1 MQASP
6 VTPLAVHFVVG
17 VTPGKWAKVWAERMP
32 RHPLQLTK
40 GEPAEVLAALRT
52 GDAQLAF
59 LRDPVST
66 AEFNR
71 IALYTELPVVVA
83 PKGHLFEAA
92 EIVTASDLEAETVL
106 TQAWPLAVELVGANV
121 GVAVMPQSVARALS
135 RRDVI
140 VRPYQENAAGAAET
154 TVALVWSTDVRP
166 EPLAT
171 LIQEFVG
178 VVRGRTAN
186 SSRGS

>member
-1 MQASP
+1 MTS
-6 VTPLAVHFVVG
+6 LAVHFVVG

-32 RHPLQLTK
+32 RHPLHLIQ
-40 GEPAEVLAALRT
+40 GAPAEVLAALRN

-59 LRDPVST
+59 LRDAVST
-66 AEFNR
+66 TEFNR
-71 IALYTELPVVVA
+71 IALYTERPVVVA
-83 PKGHLFEAA
+83 PKGHLFEVADT
-92 EIVTASDLEAETVL
+92 VTASDLEAETVL
-106 TQAWPLAVELVGANV
+106 TQEWPLAVELVGANL

-140 VRPYQENAAGAAET
+140 VRPYQGSEAGAEET
-154 TVALVWSTDVRP
+154 SVALVWSREVQA

-178 VVRGRTAN
+178 VVRGRTVN
-186 SSRGS
+186 SSRGG

>member
-1 MQASP
+1 M
-6 VTPLAVHFVVG
+6 TPLAVHFVIG

-32 RHPLQLTK
+32 RHPLQLTQ
-40 GEPAEVLAALRT
+40 GESAEVLAALRA

-66 AEFNR
+66 DEFNR

-83 PKGHLFEAA
+83 PKGHVFEAA
-92 EIVTASDLEAETVL
+92 DLVTASDLEAETVL
-106 TQAWPLAVELVGANV
+106 TQKWPLAIELVGANV
-121 GVAVMPQSVARALS
+121 GVALMPQSVARALS

-140 VRPYQENAAGAAET
+140 VRPFQGKAAGAEET
-154 TVALVWSTDVRP
+154 IIALVWLRDVQP
-166 EPLAT
+166 EPLAA

-186 SSRGS
+186 SSRGG